1 MSTIKKIC
9 ICAICIALC
18 YVLPVAL
25 HPFGLGQMLSPMHV
39 PVLVCGLV
47 CGPVYGIICAIAG
60 PFLASMLS
68 GMPPLVTLASMI
80 PELVAYGYFSGI
92 FMKVVNTKSLL
103 VNLYLSL
110 IPTMV
115 IGRVIG
121 GLSKAVYYL
130 IGVFGVEAF
139 AIEEI
144 AAGYFV
150 ATLPG
155 IVIHLLLIPMLIVT
169 LKEEKLIKIR

>member
-18 YVLPVAL
+18 YVLPVVL

-39 PVLVCGLV
+39 PVLICGLV
-47 CGPVYGIICAIAG
+47 CGPAYGIVCAIAG
-60 PFLASMLS
+60 PFLSSMLS
-68 GMPPLVTLASMI
+68 NMPPMMMLASMI
-80 PELVAYGYFSGI
+80 PELMAYGYFSGI
-92 FMKVVNTKSLL
+92 IMKAARTKSLL
-103 VNLYLSL
+103 LNLYLAL
-110 IPTMV
+110 IPAML
-115 IGRVIG
+115 IGRVVG
-121 GLSKAVYYL
+121 GLTKALYYL

-144 AAGYFV
+144 ASSYFV

-155 IVIHLLLIPMLIVT
+155 IVIHLLLIPMLIIT
-169 LKEEKLIKIR
+169 LKEEKLIKIK